1 MKKKAFLS
9 LYFILVTIIAQSQF
23 KFTYDGREYFVQ
35 KTSKFKDSTGKEYDY
50 GQASWIMMGG
60 DHEVL
65 PADPKDASKGFL
77 LSRIS
82 KEEKLKRILAA
93 PKPTES
99 PSFKTGKKLDD
110 FKAYDINGKLI
121 DTKQLQGKIVV
132 LNFWFIKCPPCKYER
147 PFLNKIVDDYKAD
160 SNVVFISIAID
171 RKDQLE
177 PYLKEN
183 EFKYNVIP
191 DGNKLAKSYDIA
203 GYPTQLIIDKEGKIA
218 FHTLSYFYVI
228 DYWMRKTIDELRSK

>member
-1 MKKKAFLS
+1 MKKQFL
-9 LYFILVTIIAQSQF
+9 LFIFFISISIFAHSQF
-23 KFTYDGREYFVQ
+23 SFTYDGRQYYVL
-35 KTSKFKDSTGKEYDY
+35 KTSIFKDSTGKQYNYSE
-50 GQASWIMMGG
+50 ASWIMMAG
-60 DHEVL
+60 DHEVV

-77 LSRIS
+77 LSGIS

-99 PSFKTGKKLDD
+99 PAFKTGKKLDA
-110 FKAYDINGKLI
+110 FSAYDINGKLI
-121 DTKQLQGKIVV
+121 DTKQLIGKVLV

-147 PFLNKIVDDYKAD
+147 PYLNKMVDDYKAD

-171 RKDQLE
+171 RKEQLE

-183 EFKYNVIP
+183 EFKYSVIH

-228 DYWMRKTIDELRSK
+228 DYWMRKTIDELRGK